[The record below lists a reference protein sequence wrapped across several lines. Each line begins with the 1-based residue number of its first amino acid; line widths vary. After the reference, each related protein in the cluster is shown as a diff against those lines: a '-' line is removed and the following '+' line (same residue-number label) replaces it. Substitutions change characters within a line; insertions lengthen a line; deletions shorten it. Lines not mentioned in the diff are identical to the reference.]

1 MNLEKYKAQNEL
13 STNDIVDMLKPEF
26 PRFDKRQ
33 VSMVTKGTY
42 GVVLA
47 PKAVRILNK
56 AHPQK
61 TENRNRGNRITVWMN
76 DYLYSLLLS
85 KCESESRTM
94 QDVAEMAIYTYLKPE
109 ALRIE
114 SQELNLKP
122 DKELLMKVYN
132 LKNELCLKCGN
143 YQLAHHGACD
153 NCRWKQ

>member
-47 PKAVRILNK
+47 PKAVRIL
-56 AHPQK
+56 
-61 TENRNRGNRITVWMN
+61 T
-76 DYLYSLLLS
+76 